1 MPRTPPDV
9 IPERPSPVH
18 TPVHRCSRR
27 KLGLPPEQGPLL
39 ESTSRRHASQPEV
52 MAQAMPTTVTFQQ
65 PREPAHFHGEDYE
78 DVEDWLEQFERVAA
92 FNQWS
97 ATQKL
102 QQAYFAL
109 EDGARTWFEN
119 WEASLRTWEDFR
131 REVQAKFANADRR
144 EQAQRLLEARTQKPN
159 ESVAMFAE
167 DMARLFKR
175 ADPDM
180 AECKK
185 LRHLM
190 HGVKEQLFAG
200 LVRNPPRTV
209 QEFIREATA
218 IERALQQR
226 SRQYDRTGA
235 KTSSSISAVMA
246 TDDDNRLRDLI
257 RAVLREELAK
267 CGIIPSGPIQ
277 ASVADID
284 VEDWLDHYERVSS
297 FNRWDDCLKLR
308 HVGFYLDL
316 IAETWYHNNER
327 DLPDWQRFTSE
338 LRRVFGASS
347 MRTEAAKKKL
357 DERVQRPVDRL
368 SLRIQAKSILTQCHL
383 LFLRSLRTATRL
395 GIFRDPSASI
405 AASGGMSPASVDGAN
420 KTKDS
425 PTPPSHKAA
434 VSHPTN
440 TTPNGLCEKFLP
452 RYIGPYTIVEQ
463 TSPVNYRVTPNASV
477 TDRRCRGPETVHVS
491 RLKPFFSRS
500 THS

>member
-9 IPERPSPVH
+9 SPERPSPVH

-226 SRQYDRTGA
+226 SRQYDRMGA
-235 KTSSSISAVMA
+235 KTSSSISAVIA

-267 CGIIPSGPIQ
+267 CVRKTDLWRTPDNQPLCYHCGEPGHIYRRCPYREIGLPGFPPNAVRPQFGERPVAISDYLTERRATAPLRRSRSPSPAPQ
-277 ASVADID
+277 A
-284 VEDWLDHYERVSS
+284 E
-297 FNRWDDCLKLR
+297 
-308 HVGFYLDL
+308 
-316 IAETWYHNNER
+316 ER
-327 DLPDWQRFTSE
+327 DEDGIRTLHQNAMTSCGGN
-338 LRRVFGASS
+338 VASLVAALWS
-347 MRTEAAKKKL
+347 M
-357 DERVQRPVDRL
+357 
-368 SLRIQAKSILTQCHL
+368 S
-383 LFLRSLRTATRL
+383 
-395 GIFRDPSASI
+395 
-405 AASGGMSPASVDGAN
+405 
-420 KTKDS
+420 
-425 PTPPSHKAA
+425 
-434 VSHPTN
+434 
-440 TTPNGLCEKFLP
+440 
-452 RYIGPYTIVEQ
+452 
-463 TSPVNYRVTPNASV
+463 
-477 TDRRCRGPETVHVS
+477 S
-491 RLKPFFSRS
+491 RLCGLAVDDNPSLLNRIKELVREEVAWQISLLPYAQCA
-500 THS
+500 HSGVLKTYQRLWLRYYWRGMYTFVRKFVCSCADCQR